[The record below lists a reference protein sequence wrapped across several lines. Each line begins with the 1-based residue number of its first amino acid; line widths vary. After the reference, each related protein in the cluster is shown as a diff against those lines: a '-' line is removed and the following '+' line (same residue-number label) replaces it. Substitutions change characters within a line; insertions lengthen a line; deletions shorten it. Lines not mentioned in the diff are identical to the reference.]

1 MSIIDKILNLFQSDK
16 ANSLVLT
23 PEIEAMIAFRN
34 DLLSLQEI
42 DSYIARS
49 DYAYLHD
56 KYLDTYTFFEN
67 TKRANALSYYCQKN
81 GLDKKYVG

>member
-23 PEIEAMIAFRN
+23 PEIEAMIAFRKE
-34 DLLSLQEI
+34 LLSLQEI
-42 DSYIARS
+42 DSYIAKS

-56 KYLDTYTFFEN
+56 KYLDTFTFLKTRRE
-67 TKRANALSYYCQKN
+67 QK
-81 GLDKKYVG
+81 L